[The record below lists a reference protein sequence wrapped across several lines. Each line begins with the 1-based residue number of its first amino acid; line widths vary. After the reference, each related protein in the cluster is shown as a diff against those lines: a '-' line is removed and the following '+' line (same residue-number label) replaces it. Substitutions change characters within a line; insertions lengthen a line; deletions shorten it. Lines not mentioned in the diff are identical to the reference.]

1 MGHTLPHLK
10 MSPSEYFK
18 RNWWISF
25 DPEEAALKMTVDWLG
40 ADRIIWGSDYP
51 HPDAFYP
58 GFVQMLNE
66 NLEGVPEEDQ
76 AKIPRPQRR
85 RLLPARRLGARKA
98 PTSRS
103 GGSPRR

>member
-1 MGHTLPHLK
+1 
-10 MSPSEYFK
+10 
-18 RNWWISF
+18 
-25 DPEEAALKMTVDWLG
+25 MTIDWLG

-76 AKIPRPQRR
+76 AKIRGRNAVDFYK
-85 RLLPARRLGARKA
+85 LEG
-98 PTSRS
+98 
-103 GGSPRR
+103 